1 MRSHVELRDIVK
13 NSCKSVAIGYWKY
26 KKGCRRNIKIKN
38 NYKMI
43 VKNASLQER
52 FLLGNVTRMAL
63 KWFESWKR
71 RRCTKQI
78 AARVSRPFLPL
89 GRQISVSTDGEQTC
103 SFYEREN
110 MRRELQFASENSIFS
125 DKTYENL
132 ALRQLPN
139 TENSGKNGKHWKR
152 CVKNDP
158 QNSQSSQIVG
168 NNTTDRE
175 SWLVPSTMKNH
186 PLFRRT

>member
-1 MRSHVELRDIVK
+1 
-13 NSCKSVAIGYWKY
+13 
-26 KKGCRRNIKIKN
+26 
-38 NYKMI
+38 MI
-43 VKNASLQER
+43 VKNVSLQER
-52 FLLGNVTRMAL
+52 FLFGNVTQMAL

-139 TENSGKNGKHWKR
+139 TENSGKMVNIENVVWKTIHKIHKALKSLETIRPIGKADWSHQRWKIIPFFVER
-152 CVKNDP
+152 NFSKKTVRL
-158 QNSQSSQIVG
+158 SG
-168 NNTTDRE
+168 NE
-175 SWLVPSTMKNH
+175 
-186 PLFRRT
+186 